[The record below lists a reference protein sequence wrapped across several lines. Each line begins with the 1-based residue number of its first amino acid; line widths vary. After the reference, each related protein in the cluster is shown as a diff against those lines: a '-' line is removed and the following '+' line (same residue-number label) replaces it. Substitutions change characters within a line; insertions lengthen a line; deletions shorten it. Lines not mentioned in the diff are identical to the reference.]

1 MMIKIREPLLLTPG
15 PLTTSH
21 TTKNALKKDWG
32 SRDQAFI
39 NLTENIR
46 KKLLSLANAQRDHV
60 CIPMQGSGTFA
71 IEAMLGTLIPRNGS
85 VLVLINGAYGERIAN
100 ILKVLGRTY
109 RTIKFPSNEAL
120 DPTLINNALKSNK
133 DITDVAMVHCETTSG
148 VLNPLDEIAKLVSK
162 NKCRLFIDA
171 MSSFGGIPINAKYIA
186 FDGLAASANKCIE
199 CVPGVAFVLA
209 RKIHLE
215 QCSANSHSLSL
226 DLYDQW
232 QGLQKN
238 GQWRFTPPTQIIAA
252 LDSALDQLNDEGGI
266 GFRFARYWENCQV
279 LISGMKDIGFET
291 YLPDETQAPIIV
303 TFIAPSDDTGFNFE
317 KFYSILAREG
327 YLIYP
332 GKLTTHNSFRIG
344 CIGNIKA
351 EDIQNLLIVVSN
363 SLKEMNITLI
373 ANEIK

>member
-100 ILKVLGRTY
+100 ILKVLGRRY

-162 NKCRLFIDA
+162 NKCRLFIDS

-186 FDGLAASANKCIE
+186 CD
-199 CVPGVAFVLA
+199 
-209 RKIHLE
+209 
-215 QCSANSHSLSL
+215 
-226 DLYDQW
+226 
-232 QGLQKN
+232 
-238 GQWRFTPPTQIIAA
+238 
-252 LDSALDQLNDEGGI
+252 
-266 GFRFARYWENCQV
+266 
-279 LISGMKDIGFET
+279 
-291 YLPDETQAPIIV
+291 
-303 TFIAPSDDTGFNFE
+303 
-317 KFYSILAREG
+317 
-327 YLIYP
+327 
-332 GKLTTHNSFRIG
+332 
-344 CIGNIKA
+344 
-351 EDIQNLLIVVSN
+351 
-363 SLKEMNITLI
+363 
-373 ANEIK
+373 